1 MKKSVQLPL
10 VQALSWIL
18 GSMIIVSVSAHLGL
32 KSYFAKK
39 QLCARSAQYAISTIV
54 QTGPQKEALK
64 TSYLA
69 ELLKLSANRS
79 PSSLTFNLKAAESA
93 LLASPL
99 ISQAQV
105 KLIQPNALYIDYK
118 IRQPVAWLYDYQN
131 TALDK
136 LGHPIPFSPFFSP
149 KNLPEIYLGLA
160 EFAAPSEEL
169 DRPTANW
176 GKPLEGKYVEL
187 SFSLLRLLDDPQ
199 IRDVFQV
206 KRIDVSNAF
215 AESYGTREIVLI
227 VEDTIVCQ
235 KGDKEYH
242 FIFPKILRLST
253 KNYAQELGN
262 YLKLRQQ
269 LIAKE
274 SQEVQKTPLNQL
286 TSPIRKKEKIIDFRI
301 ENLAFID
308 EQTPK

>member
-1 MKKSVQLPL
+1 MKKPVQLPL

-18 GSMIIVSVSAHLGL
+18 GSVFIISVSAHLGL
-32 KSYFAKK
+32 KSYFTKK
-39 QLCARSAQYAISTIV
+39 QQRARSAQYAISTIV

-64 TSYLA
+64 TAYLA
-69 ELLKLSANRS
+69 ELLNLSANRS
-79 PSSLTFNLKAAESA
+79 PSSLTFNLRAAESA
-93 LLASPL
+93 LMASPL
-99 ISQAQV
+99 ISEAQV

-131 TALDK
+131 IALDK
-136 LGHPIPFSPFFSP
+136 LGYPIPFSPFFSP
-149 KNLPEIYLGLA
+149 KNLPEIYFGLS
-160 EFAAPSEEL
+160 EFGTPTEDPE
-169 DRPTANW
+169 RPTANW
-176 GKPLEGKYVEL
+176 GKPLDGKYVNL

-206 KRIDVSNAF
+206 GRIDVSNAF

-227 VEDTIVCQ
+227 VEDTIACK

-269 LIAKE
+269 LVDKE
-274 SQEVQKTPLNQL
+274 SQEVQKTPLDQL
-286 TSPIRKKEKIIDFRI
+286 VSPIRKKEKIIDFRI

-308 EQTPK
+308 EQTAK